1 MYLALCRLLRY
12 FVVIVYSVCDGQMS
26 YILPD
31 WTTDFNRGEC
41 SCRPLSR
48 LILYRYMHHISTYI
62 YIVGIGS
69 WLGSVCK
76 CNCNCS
82 CSLWI
87 MKDESTRLDLT
98 RVEQFHCLSQFA
110 LNSIPVFLIPFSIC
124 THPYTRRQ
132 SVSMRSLLLSIIN
145 HITEIPKQSEGY
157 N

>member
-1 MYLALCRLLRY
+1 MYLALCRLVPC

-31 WTTDFNRGEC
+31 WSLSGHSLVLYYIDTYTTN
-41 SCRPLSR
+41 
-48 LILYRYMHHISTYI
+48 IHIYI
-62 YIVGIGS
+62 YIYSIGC
-69 WLGSVCK
+69 WLCSVCK

-87 MKDESTRLDLT
+87 MKDESTRLDSRWTVSLL
-98 RVEQFHCLSQFA
+98 E
-110 LNSIPVFLIPFSIC
+110 PIC
-124 THPYTRRQ
+124 TELDSCFPYSIFHLHPYIRRQ